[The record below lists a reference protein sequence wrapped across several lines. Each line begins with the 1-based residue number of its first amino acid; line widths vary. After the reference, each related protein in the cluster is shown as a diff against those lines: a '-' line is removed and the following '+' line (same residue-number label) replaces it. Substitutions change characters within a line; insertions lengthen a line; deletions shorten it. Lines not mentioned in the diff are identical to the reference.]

1 MAEFNRRAFLRM
13 SGSMALLAGGLGAMP
28 LLSGCGRQ
36 ESGAAEDLVAQ
47 RPFGLQLYTLRDVI
61 QEDPEAVLRQL
72 ASFGYKQIESYEGP
86 QGIYWGM
93 GNKGFKSL
101 MDELEM
107 NMISSHVNNFDDF
120 DSFARKADEA
130 AEIGVKYL
138 ICPYAKQETLDDY
151 KELAQK
157 FNRAGEIANQAGIR
171 FAYHNHGYTFQ
182 KVDGEYP
189 QDLLMRRCDPELMD
203 FELDIYWV
211 AAVNEDPAAWLKRY
225 PNRFKLGH
233 VKDIKRNGEP
243 QTTTLGQGEI
253 DWATLL
259 PLARVQGMEYFIV
272 EQEQYEGTT
281 PIKAVEDN
289 AQFMSKLTF

>member
-13 SGSMALLAGGLGAMP
+13 SGSMALLAGSMGAMP
-28 LLSGCGRQ
+28 LLSGCGR
-36 ESGAAEDLVAQ
+36 EGSGAGENLVTQ

-61 QEDPEAVLRQL
+61 QEDPEAVLRQV
-72 ASFGYKQIESYEGP
+72 ASFGYQQIESYEGP

-93 GNKGFKSL
+93 GNTGFKKL

-120 DSFARKADEA
+120 ESFARKADEA
-130 AEIGVKYL
+130 AEIGVEYL

-151 KELAQK
+151 KALAEK
-157 FNRAGEIANQAGIR
+157 FNRAGEIAKEAGTR
-171 FAYHNHGYTFQ
+171 FAYHNHGYSFE
-182 KVDGEYP
+182 KVEGEYP
-189 QDLLMRRCDPELMD
+189 QDVFMLRCDPELVD

-211 AAVNEDPAAWLKRY
+211 AAVNADPADWLKRY
-225 PNRFKLGH
+225 PGRFRLGH

-243 QTTTLGQGEI
+243 QTTTLGQGGI

-259 PLARVQGMEYFIV
+259 PLARVQGMEYFVV
-272 EQEQYEGTT
+272 EQEQYEDTT

-289 AQFMSKLTF
+289 AQFMRQLAF

>member
-13 SGSMALLAGGLGAMP
+13 SGSMALLAGSMGVMP
-28 LLSGCGRQ
+28 LLGGCGRG
-36 ESGAAEDLVAQ
+36 ESGAAEDLVTQ

-86 QGIYWGM
+86 KGIYWGM

-138 ICPYAKQETLDDY
+138 LCPYAKQETLDDY
-151 KELAQK
+151 KALAEN
-157 FNRAGEIANQAGIR
+157 FNRAGEIAKEAGTR
-171 FAYHNHGYTFQ
+171 FAYHNHGYSFE
-182 KVDGEYP
+182 KIDGEYP
-189 QDLLMRRCDPELMD
+189 QDVLMRRCDPELVD

-211 AAVNEDPAAWLKRY
+211 AAVNADPADWLKRY

-233 VKDIKRNGEP
+233 VKDITRNGEP
-243 QTTTLGQGEI
+243 QTTTLGQGGI

-289 AQFMSKLTF
+289 AQFMSQLTF